1 MRQLKKQGISLLLAL
16 IVLCALPANAFAA
29 APEDALASA
38 ISDTATY
45 LYQTVKAPQVGSI
58 GGEWAV
64 LGLARSGCEVPEGY
78 VRRYYAAVEAYVTA
92 CKGVLHEKKYT
103 EYSRLIVALNSIGV
117 DARDVAG
124 YDLTCALGDYDKTI
138 WQGINGPIWALIA
151 LDSGSY
157 PMPVNAEAATQAT
170 RQMYLDRILA
180 CQLDCG
186 GWNLTDEG
194 GSGIADPDITAMAL
208 QALANYQN
216 QEEVKA
222 GTDKALTALSGMQN
236 ADGGFSSY
244 GVANVESVAQ
254 VIVALCELGISLDDS
269 RFVKNGSSTMD
280 ALMSFYRSGSGFLHV
295 VDGSGSDQM
304 ATEQAFY
311 ALVAAQRAAQ
321 GKNSLYRMSDAIRL
335 SDREGQQTGT
345 GLAGRHA
352 DVSAQPITDPG
363 KTFADIAAHADRT
376 AIETLA
382 ARGII
387 NGYNDTTFGPE
398 DTMTR
403 AQFAAIVV
411 RALGL
416 PLAETD
422 TFADVPADS
431 WYAAYVGTACTYGIV
446 NGTSATTFTPEGTI
460 TRQEAAVMVARAA
473 KLCGMDTALSAA
485 EIRDLL
491 AQFSD
496 YVTTDEWAREG
507 LAFCYGADILDQ
519 SDVDIRPRATARRC
533 EVAQM
538 VFHLLDGVDLL

>member
-1 MRQLKKQGISLLLAL
+1 MTQLKKQGISLLLAL
-16 IVLCALPANAFAA
+16 IMLCALPVNAFAA
-29 APEDALASA
+29 ASEDALASV
-38 ISDTATY
+38 INDTAAY
-45 LYQTVKAPQVGSI
+45 LYQTVNAPQVGSI

-64 LGLARSGCEVPEGY
+64 LGLARSGCEIPEGY
-78 VRRYYAAVEAYVTA
+78 IQRYYAAVEAYVTA

-103 EYSRLIVALNSIGV
+103 EYSRLIVALSSIGV

-124 YDLTCALGDYDKTI
+124 YDLTYALGDYDKTI
-138 WQGINGPIWALIA
+138 WQGINGPIWALIS

-157 PMPVNAEAATQAT
+157 PMPVNTEAATQAT
-170 RQMYLDRILA
+170 RQMYIDRILA

-186 GWNLTDEG
+186 GWNLTDKG
-194 GSGIADPDITAMAL
+194 GSGSADPDITAMAL
-208 QALANYQN
+208 QALASYQD
-216 QEEVKA
+216 QAAVKTA
-222 GTDKALTALSGMQN
+222 TDKALAALSGMQN

-244 GVANVESVAQ
+244 GVANAESVAQ
-254 VIVALCELGISLDDS
+254 VIVALCALGISPEDP

-280 ALMSFYRSGSGFLHV
+280 ALMSFYRPGNGFLHISG
-295 VDGSGSDQM
+295 GSGSDQM

-321 GKNSLYRMSDAIRL
+321 GRNSLYCMSDAIDL
-335 SDREGQQTGT
+335 SDREEQQTGT
-345 GLAGRHA
+345 GLPGKHA
-352 DVSAQPITDPG
+352 DVSAQPITAPG
-363 KTFADIAAHADRT
+363 RTFADIASHADRS
-376 AIETLA
+376 AIEALA
-382 ARGII
+382 AREII

-398 DTMTR
+398 DTITR

-416 PLAETD
+416 PLAAAD

-446 NGTSATTFTPEGTI
+446 NGTSATTFTPEGAI

-473 KLCGMDTALSAA
+473 KLCGLDTALSAA

-496 YVTTDEWAREG
+496 YVTADEWAREG
-507 LAFCYGADILDQ
+507 LAFCYGAGILDQ
-519 SDVDIRPRATARRC
+519 GDMDIRPRTTARRC

-538 VFHLLDGVDLL
+538 VFHLLDSADLL